1 MKYVKIVVTMDQ
13 YSELVIPMIFSN
25 MLVHS
30 KVAEM
35 AGKMI
40 EIQWPGKK
48 YRVEGAGDIAFAL
61 GSIQCG
67 GQSTSL
73 NVKAAPTDVRDI
85 QFNDV
90 MGLRTPHASDLFDAL
105 TTKMVA
111 YDGNKT
117 CAGCGKP
124 FPARYPFDMCGSCM
138 EEVI

>member
-1 MKYVKIVVTMDQ
+1 MDQ

-25 MLVHS
+25 MLVYS

-67 GQSTSL
+67 GKSTSL
-73 NVKAAPTDVRDI
+73 DVKSAPTDARDI

-90 MGLRTPHASDLFDAL
+90 IALRSPDGSGAFDKMIETMGS
-105 TTKMVA
+105 

-124 FPARYPFDMCGSCM
+124 IRQGILLICVVVVWKM
-138 EEVI
+138 